1 MSTISKVPFRGT
13 PEQEQELLAVIN
25 ELRDTPGKLV
35 PVLQRAQDI
44 YGYLPVEVQT
54 IISDEL
60 KIPMEKVYGVSTF
73 YSQFSLNPKG
83 KYKIQVCLGTAC
95 YVKNSGPIYDK
106 LQTLLGIE
114 GGGVTDDG
122 KFSLEAC
129 RCVGACGLA
138 PAMMVNGEVYGRL
151 TLDELPK
158 ILKSFE

>member
-25 ELRDTPGKLV
+25 ELRDTPGNLV

-54 IISDEL
+54 IISNEL
-60 KIPMEKVYGVSTF
+60 KVPMEKVYGVSTF

-95 YVKNSGPIYDK
+95 CVKNSGPIYDK

-129 RCVGACGLA
+129 RCLGACGLA